1 MSGTDHGEGRDVI
14 VSILQAMGRRAEAL
28 GWDGY
33 QSLMRTMSVEAASD
47 FGASVGA
54 RLGPRLSPHK
64 VARRNM
70 ELVFPDAGRREIDA
84 LLVAMWDNIGRL
96 LGEFPNLHRMDLK
109 VTGDSIRL
117 EGRDVIDELAR
128 KGDPVVFVG
137 GHFANW
143 EVLAAVLANAMP
155 KCRMTYRHA
164 NNPLIDRRIVNQ
176 RAAYGVE
183 IFAPKGEAG
192 AKEALKAL
200 QTGHS
205 VALMNDQKMNDG
217 IEAPFFGLPAM
228 TASGPARM
236 ALKYDAPMV
245 PMSIVRRHGANFT
258 VKVYEP
264 LPRPQ
269 AADRTQAI
277 LEMVTGVNRFIE
289 QRILETP
296 AQWFWVHRRF
306 PKDIY
311 RKASG

>member
-1 MSGTDHGEGRDVI
+1 
-14 VSILQAMGRRAEAL
+14 VSILQAIGWRAEAL

-33 QSLMRTMSVEAASD
+33 QGLMRTLSVERASD
-47 FGASVGA
+47 IGAAIGG
-54 RLGPRLSPHK
+54 RLGPRLGPHRI
-64 VARRNM
+64 ARRNM
-70 ELVFPDAGRREIDA
+70 ELVFPHATPREIDA

-109 VTGDSIRL
+109 ATGDTIRL
-117 EGRDVIDELAR
+117 EGRDVIDDLVR

-143 EVLAAVLANAMP
+143 EVLAGVLANAVP
-155 KCRMTYRHA
+155 GCRMTYRHA
-164 NNPLIDRRIVNQ
+164 NNPLIDRRIVSQ
-176 RAAYGVE
+176 RSAYGVE

-236 ALKYDAPMV
+236 ALKYDAPLV
-245 PMSIVRRHGANFT
+245 PMSVVRRHGANFT

-264 LPRPQ
+264 LPRPT
-269 AADRTQAI
+269 AADRTDAI
-277 LEMVTGVNRFIE
+277 LEMVTGINRFIE
-289 QRILETP
+289 ARILETP

-306 PKDIY
+306 AKDVY
-311 RKASG
+311 RKVPG

>member
-1 MSGTDHGEGRDVI
+1 MSI
-14 VSILQAMGRRAEAL
+14 PQALGWRAEAL

-33 QSLMRTMSVEAASD
+33 QSLLRAMSVERASD
-47 FGASVGA
+47 FGAALGQ
-54 RLGPRLSPHK
+54 RLGPHLSPHK

-70 ELVFPDAGRREIDA
+70 ELVFPDASAREIDS
-84 LLVAMWDNIGRL
+84 LLVAMWDNMGRL
-96 LGEFPNLHRMDLK
+96 LGEFPNLHRMDMK
-109 VTGDSIRL
+109 ATGDSIRL
-117 EGRDVIDELAR
+117 EGRDVIADLAR
-128 KGDPVVFVG
+128 SGDPVVFVG
-137 GHFANW
+137 GHFANF
-143 EVLAAVLANAMP
+143 EVLAGVLANAMP

-164 NNPLIDRRIVNQ
+164 NNPLIDRRIINQ

-183 IFAPKGEAG
+183 NFAPKGEAG

-217 IEAPFFGLPAM
+217 VEVPFFGLPAM

-236 ALKYDAPMV
+236 ALKYGAPLV
-245 PMSIVRRHGANFT
+245 PMSIVRRPGANFT

-269 AADRTQAI
+269 ASDRAEAI
-277 LEMVTGVNRFIE
+277 REMVTGVNRFIE
-289 QRILETP
+289 ARILETP

-306 PKDIY
+306 AKDVY
-311 RKASG
+311 RKAAG

>member
-1 MSGTDHGEGRDVI
+1 MSI
-14 VSILQAMGRRAEAL
+14 MQAIGQRAEAL

-33 QSLMRTMSVEAASD
+33 QGLVRTMSVERASD
-47 FGASVGA
+47 FGASVGG
-54 RLGPRLSPHK
+54 RLGPLLSPHR

-70 ELVFPDAGRREIDA
+70 ELIFPAATAREIDA

-109 VTGDSIRL
+109 ATGESIRL

-128 KGDPVVFVG
+128 QGDPVVFVG

-164 NNPLIDRRIVNQ
+164 NNPLIDQRIVNQ

-236 ALKYDAPMV
+236 ALKYGAPLV

-269 AADRTQAI
+269 AADRADAI
-277 LEMVTGVNRFIE
+277 LDMVTSVNRFIE
-289 QRILETP
+289 ARILETP

-306 PKDIY
+306 AKDVY
-311 RKASG
+311 RKAAG